1 MYKYLFGP
9 VPSRR
14 LGMSLGVDLV
24 PHKVCSLDCVY
35 CECGVTTHLT
45 VERKE
50 YIPYEKVIA
59 ELKLY
64 FKNRLD
70 PDYITFSGSGEP
82 TLNSR
87 IGEVLNFIKKKKPG
101 IPIAVLTNGTLF
113 YKKQVRAE
121 LLKADL
127 VLPSLDAALIKS
139 FQKINRPN
147 SELNI
152 ENYIQ
157 GLEDFRKEF
166 SGKIWLE
173 TLIIPGYNDNQ
184 EDLKRLKGAYLKISP
199 DRIQLNT
206 LDRPGAIQN
215 IRSATLEELQKIADV
230 WKPLNVEIIAS
241 SLQRKKIASYRQD
254 TESTILETIFRRP
267 CTVEDLSKI
276 LGIHINELN
285 KYLDVLEGDHKI
297 ETNRQD
303 RGVFYQIKDNKSLDN
318 FMEITGK

>member
-35 CECGVTTHLT
+35 CECGVTTNL
-45 VERKE
+45 VVKRKE
-50 YIPYEKVIA
+50 YIPYETVIS
-59 ELKLY
+59 ELELY
-64 FKNRLD
+64 FKNSPD

-87 IGEVLNFIKKKKPG
+87 IGDVLNFIKLKKPD

-113 YKKQVRAE
+113 YNKQVRSE

-127 VLPSLDAALIKS
+127 VLPSLDAASTLS

-157 GLEDFRKEF
+157 GLVDFRKEF

-173 TLIIPGYNDNQ
+173 TLIIPGYNDHQ
-184 EDLKRLKGAYLKISP
+184 EELERLKEAYVKISP
-199 DRIQLNT
+199 DRIQINT
-206 LDRPGAIQN
+206 LDRPGALQD
-215 IRSATLEELQKIADV
+215 IRSATLEELQKIVDF

-267 CTVEDLSKI
+267 CTVDDLSKI

-303 RGVFYQIKDNKSLDN
+303 RGVFYKIKDDN
-318 FMEITGK
+318 APEK